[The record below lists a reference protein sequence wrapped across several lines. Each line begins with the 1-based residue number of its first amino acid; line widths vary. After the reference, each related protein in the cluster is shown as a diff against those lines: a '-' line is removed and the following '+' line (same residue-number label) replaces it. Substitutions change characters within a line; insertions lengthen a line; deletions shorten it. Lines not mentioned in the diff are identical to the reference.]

1 MSYNGNIVIDTD
13 SHIREYWELDRTYK
27 DHIDPAYR
35 ETYARFSEAVRAQQ
49 RGPGDVGFPQLFW
62 PRHKARP
69 LGAHEAFEVDVKEI
83 ASSNGSAPGRPTVT
97 GRGHDIDPSCNWD
110 PAVRLRDMEIAGVD
124 VSFMFPSQADG
135 FCMLGDVG
143 FESALH
149 HAYHRFMSDY
159 CSGAG
164 GRLWWMGCLTMRDL
178 PTSIAQLQYWAKED
192 PHFAGM
198 HLPRACPDGRML
210 DNPDLYPFYAACEEL
225 DLPVWVHGGSN
236 RPPFTPWVAAPN
248 GLYHAIGGQYALAA
262 LVGGGVFDLFPK
274 LRIGLFENFCGW
286 MPYLIEKLDD
296 GFKKNGALT
305 PKMKRNASE
314 IAAGG
319 QLFCAAEA
327 DEAHTPYAI
336 ESLGEDIWL
345 FSTDYPHG
353 GSPWPDGVKLITEQD
368 MPESAK
374 VKLLGTNAL
383 RFLPRLAGVA
393 SKVAAVSG

>member
-35 ETYARFSEAVRAQQ
+35 EMYARFSEAVRAQQ

-159 CSGAG
+159 CSGAD

-210 DNPDLYPFYAACEEL
+210 DNPDLHPFYAACEEL

-274 LRIGLFENFCGW
+274 LRIGLFESFCGW

-327 DEAHTPYAI
+327 DEEHTPYAI

>member
-35 ETYARFSEAVRAQQ
+35 EMYARFSEAVRAQQ

-62 PRHKARP
+62 PRLKARP

-159 CSGAG
+159 CSGAD

-210 DNPDLYPFYAACEEL
+210 DNPDLHPFYAACEEL

-274 LRIGLFENFCGW
+274 LRIGLFESFCGW

-327 DEAHTPYAI
+327 DEEHTPYAI

-353 GSPWPDGVKLITEQD
+353 GSPWPDGVKLIAEQD